1 MNENINQNKAIAEL
15 LVKITSQEY
24 TDYLDIFKTEPN
36 KEDDINLV
44 ILKSLTK
51 GISLIII
58 FYSKIWVK

>member
-1 MNENINQNKAIAEL
+1 MDESINQNKAIAEL

-51 GISLIII
+51 GI
-58 FYSKIWVK
+58 